1 MHPPAAAWL
10 GDGALGATTP
20 TWAKY
25 QPPGLEYQ
33 RLQASPTEAALRALK
48 SSTATQLQREAA
60 PLAQVPVGLW
70 KPAPPA
76 PSPKTSAPS
85 ISPTYL
91 PPMYV

>member
-20 TWAKY
+20 TTWAKY

-33 RLQASPTEAALRALK
+33 RLQASPTAAALRALK

-60 PLAQVPVGLW
+60 PLAQVLVRLW
-70 KPAPPA
+70 KPD
-76 PSPKTSAPS
+76 T
-85 ISPTYL
+85 L
-91 PPMYV
+91 RQVLR